1 MMMVG
6 LTGGFGTGKTTVL
19 SMFERSGAKT
29 LNSDSVVHEVL
40 LRDKR
45 VIKKIKEAFGEDVF
59 CAGRVDRKL
68 LAKKV
73 FYNKRYLKKLNSL
86 VHPAVK
92 RKVFEMRRHL
102 KVRRGQTIMVVE
114 VPLLFEAGFD
124 KFFDLTIGVA
134 AGLKH
139 KRERLLK
146 NTRFSTED
154 IKARTRIQLPLEDKA
169 RRCDF
174 VIDNNGTK
182 NETFRQVK
190 RLIALIKG
198 GNAKWKN

>member
-40 LRDKR
+40 LYDQR
-45 VIKKIKEAFGEDVF
+45 VIKKIKEALGEDVF
-59 CAGRVDRKL
+59 RAGRVDRKL

-73 FYNKRYLKKLNSL
+73 FYNKRYLEKLNSL

-102 KVRRGQTIMVVE
+102 EVRRGQTIMVVE

-124 KFFDLTIGVA
+124 KFFDVTIGVA
-134 AGLKH
+134 AGLK
-139 KRERLLK
+139 KRSERLLK
-146 NTRFSTED
+146 NTRFSAKD
-154 IKARTRIQLPLEDKA
+154 IKARTRVQLPSAEKA

-174 VIDNNGTK
+174 IIDNNGTK
-182 NETFRQVK
+182 YETFRQVK
-190 RLIALIKG
+190 RLIKIISGKIT
-198 GNAKWKN
+198 

>member
-1 MMMVG
+1 MVG

-19 SMFERSGAKT
+19 SMFERLGATT
-29 LNSDSVVHEVL
+29 LNSDSVVHQAL
-40 LRDKR
+40 STDSR
-45 VIKKIKEAFGEDVF
+45 VIKNIKGAFGKDVF
-59 CAGRVDRKL
+59 SKGRIDRKL

-73 FYNKRYLKKLNSL
+73 FNNSRALKKLNSL

-102 KVRRGQTIMVVE
+102 KARRSQAIVVVE

-124 KFFDLTIGVA
+124 KYFDVTIGVA
-134 AGLKH
+134 AGLKNQ
-139 KRERLLK
+139 RERILK
-146 NTRFSTED
+146 NTRFSAKD
-154 IKARTRIQLPLEDKA
+154 IKARTRLQLSLKEKV

-182 NETFRQVK
+182 KNTLKQVR
-190 RLIALIKG
+190 RLIMLIRG
-198 GNAKWKN
+198 GNTKWKN

>member
-40 LRDKR
+40 LYDQR

-59 CAGRVDRKL
+59 RAGRVDRKL

-73 FYNKRYLKKLNSL
+73 FYNKRYLEKLNSL

-102 KVRRGQTIMVVE
+102 EVRRGQTIMVVE

-124 KFFDLTIGVA
+124 KFFDVTIGVA
-134 AGLKH
+134 AGLK
-139 KRERLLK
+139 KQRERLLK
-146 NTRFSTED
+146 NALFSAKD
-154 IKARTRIQLPLEDKA
+154 IKARTRAQLPLAEKA

-182 NETFRQVK
+182 YETFRQVK
-190 RLIALIKG
+190 RLFKLISGKIT
-198 GNAKWKN
+198 